1 MVQLTE
7 EVKRYNE
14 ITPTASLSYN
24 IDGVEVTPP
33 HTLKCEENILS
44 RSYRDLNGIM
54 RKVIIRR
61 IRKVYWIYKA
71 LNRDEANKIWRIIQ
85 SKMENQHTDIF
96 SVTTEF
102 VGVGQVTL
110 EVYPGTPMTIQSI
123 FGENG
128 QVQMWEGFEV
138 HWIEKVGTQL
148 NTPGSLPS

>member
-1 MVQLTE
+1 MVQLTDSSKSGIMLANPL
-7 EVKRYNE
+7 VNY
-14 ITPTASLSYN
+14 S
-24 IDGVEVTPP
+24 IDGVAVLPP

-71 LNRDEANKIWRIIQ
+71 IKREDAEKIWRIIQ
-85 SKMENQHTDIF
+85 NKMENQHTDMF

-102 VGVGQVTL
+102 IGAGQITL
-110 EVYPGTPMTIQSI
+110 RVYPGTPMTIQSI
-123 FGENG
+123 FGENN
-128 QVQMWEGFEV
+128 QVQMWESFEV
-138 HWIEKVGTQL
+138 HWIEKEGTQL